1 MGSAVKPFT
10 SCSWPLRRS
19 PYTCFGGS
27 SEAKQLRKAFY
38 FIFSTYFLD
47 ISFNFHLICFEEIHY
62 LNMSTLDLKYQI
74 SHRFVE
80 LFAAAHS
87 AHIIF
92 TQLLGVLHCTQ
103 PKHRRG
109 QFYTRE
115 SCTDGPCNA
124 VLLAIRLSLVLLS
137 HKDHISFFFLLNTA
151 LSVRKKQVLLI
162 SIQRPKTFHK

>member
-38 FIFSTYFLD
+38 FIFSTYFLY

-62 LNMSTLDLKYQI
+62 LHMSTLDLKYQI

-92 TQLLGVLHCTQ
+92 TQLLGVSSLLVKVLAVNLCQ
-103 PKHRRG
+103 N
-109 QFYTRE
+109 
-115 SCTDGPCNA
+115 DG
-124 VLLAIRLSLVLLS
+124 I
-137 HKDHISFFFLLNTA
+137 LNCVPWM
-151 LSVRKKQVLLI
+151 LFKYKYVCYLNILFQNLGIDKLC
-162 SIQRPKTFHK
+162 

>member
-38 FIFSTYFLD
+38 FIFSTYFLY

-62 LNMSTLDLKYQI
+62 LHMSTLDLKYQI

-92 TQLLGVLHCTQ
+92 TQLLGVCQTLW
-103 PKHRRG
+103 
-109 QFYTRE
+109 
-115 SCTDGPCNA
+115 
-124 VLLAIRLSLVLLS
+124 RLR
-137 HKDHISFFFLLNTA
+137 SF
-151 LSVRKKQVLLI
+151 I
-162 SIQRPKTFHK
+162 SIDQKQLIIVTISWNRYHCFRVTLQSIPKRHLGWTRPCR